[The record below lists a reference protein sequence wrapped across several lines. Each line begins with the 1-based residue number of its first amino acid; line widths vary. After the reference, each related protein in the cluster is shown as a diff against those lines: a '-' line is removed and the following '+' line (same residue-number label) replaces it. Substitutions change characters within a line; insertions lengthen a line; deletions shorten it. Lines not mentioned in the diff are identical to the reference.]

1 MIKKYIE
8 QISILTVLLMAFSS
22 CSLERLES
30 AQEVAEGG
38 GTIDTFTAYTID
50 STDPM
55 GSNVY
60 GRIVFWKTDLDQTL
74 VQISLYNTIEDTLHP
89 AVLIDGA
96 VGVGTTVSMTLDD
109 VDGTTGELADNKFY
123 LISDTS
129 FYDTITTLDAHVSI
143 SLSTDDTTVVA
154 EGNIGT
160 NATPV
165 DSN

>member
-1 MIKKYIE
+1 MIKQYIE
-8 QISILTVLLMAFSS
+8 KISILTLLLIAFSS

-38 GTIDTFTAYTID
+38 GTINTFTAYTID

-60 GRIVFWKTDLDQTL
+60 GRIVFWKTELNQTL

-89 AVLIDGA
+89 AVLIDGE
-96 VGVGTTVSMTLDD
+96 VGVGTSVSMTLDD
-109 VDGTTGELADNKFY
+109 VDGTTGELADNKFF

-129 FYDTITTLDAHVSI
+129 FYDSIASLDAHVSI
-143 SLSTDDTTVVA
+143 ALSTDDDTVVA

>member
-1 MIKKYIE
+1 MIEKYIE
-8 QISILTVLLMAFSS
+8 KISLLTVLLLAFGS

-38 GTIDTFTAYTID
+38 GTLDTYTAYTID
-50 STDPM
+50 STDPT

-60 GRIVFWKTDLDQTL
+60 GRIVFWKTDLNQTL

-96 VGVGTTVSMTLDD
+96 VGVGSTVAVSLDD
-109 VDGTTGELADNKFY
+109 VDGSTGELAANKFF

-129 FYDTITTLDAHVSI
+129 FYDSIESLDAHVSI
-143 SLSTDDTTVVA
+143 SLSPEDSTIVA
-154 EGNIGT
+154 EGNIGANADPVET
-160 NATPV
+160 N
-165 DSN
+165 

>member
-8 QISILTVLLMAFSS
+8 KISILTVLLMAFSS

>member
-1 MIKKYIE
+1 MIKSYINK
-8 QISILTVLLMAFSS
+8 ISFLVLLVITFGS
-22 CSLERLES
+22 CDLEPLQS

-38 GTIDTFTAYTID
+38 GTLETYTAYTIN

-74 VQISLYNTIEDTLHP
+74 VQISLYNTIEDIMHP

-96 VGVGTTVSMTLDD
+96 AGVGTAVMMPLDAIN
-109 VDGTTGELADNKFY
+109 GSTGEFSTSKFF

-129 FYDTITTLDAHVSI
+129 FYDGVMALDAHVSI
-143 SLSTDDTTVVA
+143 SLSDSDDTIVA
-154 EGNIGT
+154 TGDIGI
-160 NATPV
+160 NVDPV
-165 DSN
+165 DMN

>member
-1 MIKKYIE
+1 MIKQYIE
-8 QISILTVLLMAFSS
+8 KVSILTLLLIAFSS

-38 GTIDTFTAYTID
+38 GTINTFTAYTID

-60 GRIVFWKTDLDQTL
+60 GRIVFWKTELDQTL

-89 AVLIDGA
+89 AVLIDGE
-96 VGVGTTVSMTLDD
+96 VGVGTSVSMTLDD
-109 VDGTTGELADNKFY
+109 VDGTTGELADNKFF

-129 FYDTITTLDAHVSI
+129 FYDSIASLDAHISI
-143 SLSTDDTTVVA
+143 ALSTDDDTVVA
-154 EGNIGT
+154 EGNIGA

>member
-1 MIKKYIE
+1 MIEKYIE
-8 QISILTVLLMAFSS
+8 KISILTVLLIAFSS

-38 GTIDTFTAYTID
+38 GTINTFTAYTID

-96 VGVGTTVSMTLDD
+96 VGVETTVLMTLDG
-109 VDGTTGELADNKFY
+109 VDGNTGELADNKFY

-143 SLSTDDTTVVA
+143 SLSSDDTTVVA

-160 NATPV
+160 NAMPV

>member
-1 MIKKYIE
+1 MIKQYIE
-8 QISILTVLLMAFSS
+8 KVSILTLLLIAFSS

-38 GTIDTFTAYTID
+38 GTINTFTAYTID

-60 GRIVFWKTDLDQTL
+60 GRIVFWKTELDQTL

-89 AVLIDGA
+89 AVLIDGE
-96 VGVGTTVSMTLDD
+96 VGIGTSVSMTLDD
-109 VDGTTGELADNKFY
+109 VDGTTGELADNKFF

-129 FYDTITTLDAHVSI
+129 FYDSIASLDAHVSI
-143 SLSTDDTTVVA
+143 ALSTDDDTVVA
-154 EGNIGT
+154 EGNIGA